1 MPNLRPR
8 EYGTVASFSS
18 PSPGASTSP
27 SLLSLRRVNEL
38 GLLSAVHL
46 GAPCEP
52 LFTLQVTGEKSTQYI
67 YLHRSSWRQRP
78 SMKPSCHL
86 VKGKATPCADTEPII
101 STSVPTADPEPVL
114 YLNPLLIL
122 SWARR
127 GLMGAKGASPGDWGH
142 PGPHL

>member
-52 LFTLQVTGEKSTQYI
+52 LFTLQVTGDRDAAHLLFFVVEKHCSF
-67 YLHRSSWRQRP
+67 
-78 SMKPSCHL
+78 
-86 VKGKATPCADTEPII
+86 II
-101 STSVPTADPEPVL
+101 VTIFV
-114 YLNPLLIL
+114 IFI
-122 SWARR
+122 
-127 GLMGAKGASPGDWGH
+127 
-142 PGPHL
+142 